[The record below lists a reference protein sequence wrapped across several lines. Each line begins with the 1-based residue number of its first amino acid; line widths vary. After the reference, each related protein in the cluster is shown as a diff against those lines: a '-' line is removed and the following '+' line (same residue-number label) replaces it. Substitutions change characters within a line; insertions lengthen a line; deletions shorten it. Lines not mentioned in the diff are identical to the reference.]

1 MNGIRRRV
9 AALAAA
15 LSLAFLIPAAAPT
28 GAVAIA
34 PVEGGVIYGTV
45 IGQDHGTLMGG
56 TVTACLTYGGCWRA
70 TIDSQQTYRFD
81 GLPGGPYTVGVTPP
95 SYGARYLS
103 GWYSSWSVGNF
114 TTSYASASIVYPT
127 ATRILPPIV
136 VPVRAPS
143 LGSITGRVL
152 ASSGAP
158 LAGGSV
164 MACGLTAGCL
174 SVGISWDGGYA
185 IGGLLPD
192 RYRVS
197 ISPPPFTPYPSGFY
211 SAWSPGYFTVSA
223 GAATLVWVGNGNVSL
238 PTIVV
243 PAPIALH
250 GSISGSVIGSDGGT
264 LAGGTVT
271 ACPAP
276 VGVCT
281 ARQVAWDGTYLLPDL
296 APASYVVSVVPP
308 PSAPYLSGFYSSW
321 SLGYFNPVLAN
332 ATLVP
337 IAFVNVAL
345 PRIVVP
351 RFVVVGG
358 PAAAPAGPSAPAA
371 GTASAKPAALT
382 SWIRLAAT
390 AQVKSMVSVPEGAK
404 VELVARTE
412 TYYAGRKVEVWRRA
426 GSGQWAP
433 ITSRT
438 VAGDGSVVYR
448 FAARDDASYRLRMPA
463 TASAREAIGL
473 VRTVWVR

>member
-15 LSLAFLIPAAAPT
+15 LSLVFLIPAAAPT
-28 GAVAIA
+28 DVAA
-34 PVEGGVIYGTV
+34 FPSEGGAIYGTV

-56 TVTACLTYGGCWRA
+56 TVTACLTFGGCWRA
-70 TIDSQQTYRFD
+70 TIDSDHTYRFD

-114 TTSYASASIVYPT
+114 TPSYASASIVYPT
-127 ATRILPPIV
+127 ATRILPPII
-136 VPVRAPS
+136 VPVRAPT
-143 LGSITGRVL
+143 LGSITGRVF
-152 ASSGAP
+152 ASSGAAM
-158 LAGGSV
+158 AGGSV
-164 MACGLTAGCL
+164 MACGLTAGCR
-174 SVGISWDGGYA
+174 SVAIGWDGQYA

-223 GAATLVWVGNGNVSL
+223 GAATLVWVGNGNVAL

-243 PAPIALH
+243 PVPILLR
-250 GSISGSVIGSDGGT
+250 GSISGSVIGSDGGS

-276 VGVCT
+276 AGACT
-281 ARQVAWDGTYLLPDL
+281 ARQVAWDGSYLLPNL
-296 APASYVVSVVPP
+296 APASYVVSVAPP
-308 PSAPYLSGFYSSW
+308 VSAPYLSGFYSSW

-337 IAFVNVAL
+337 VANVNVAL
-345 PRIVVP
+345 PRVVVP
-351 RFVVVGG
+351 RFVAVGG

-371 GTASAKPAALT
+371 GTAAVKPAALT
-382 SWIRLAAT
+382 SWIRPAAT
-390 AQVKSMVSVPEGAK
+390 AQVKSMVSVPVGAK

-412 TYYAGRKVEVWRRA
+412 TYYAGRTVEVWRRT
-426 GSGQWAP
+426 GSGQWARVA
-433 ITSRT
+433 TRT
-438 VAGDGSVVYR
+438 VAADGSVVYR

-463 TASAREAIGL
+463 TASAREALGL

>member
-15 LSLAFLIPAAAPT
+15 LSLAFLVPAAVPT

-81 GLPGGPYTVGVTPP
+81 DLPGGSYTIGVTPP

-136 VPVRAPS
+136 VPVRAPT
-143 LGSITGRVL
+143 LGSLTGRVI
-152 ASSGAP
+152 ASSGAA

-164 MACGLTAGCL
+164 TACGLTAGCR
-174 SVGISWDGGYA
+174 SVAIGWDGQYA
-185 IGGLLPD
+185 IGGLMPD
-192 RYRVS
+192 QYRVS
-197 ISPPPFTPYPSGFY
+197 IAPPPYTAYPSGWY
-211 SAWSPGYFTVSA
+211 SAWSPGSFTTNAASA
-223 GAATLVWVGNGNVSL
+223 TPVWVGNGNVAL

-243 PAPIALH
+243 PVPIVLL
-250 GSISGSVIGSDGGT
+250 GSISGSLIGSDGGS

-271 ACPAP
+271 ACPT
-276 VGVCT
+276 VGVCI
-281 ARQVAWDGTYLLPDL
+281 ARQVAWDGTYLLPNL

-321 SLGYFNPVLAN
+321 SLGYFNPALAN
-332 ATLVP
+332 ATLVSV
-337 IAFVNVAL
+337 AYVNVAL
-345 PRIVVP
+345 PRIVLP
-351 RFVVVGG
+351 RFVAVGG
-358 PAAAPAGPSAPAA
+358 PSAAPAGTDA
-371 GTASAKPAALT
+371 AKPVALT

-390 AQVKSMVSVPEGAK
+390 AQVKSMVSVPDGAK

-412 TYYAGRKVEVWRRA
+412 TYYAGRTVEVWRRA
-426 GSGQWAP
+426 GGGQWTRVA
-433 ITSRT
+433 TRT
-438 VAGDGSVVYR
+438 VTGDGSVVYR
-448 FAARDDASYRLRMPA
+448 FAARDDAAYRLRMPA
-463 TASAREAIGL
+463 TASAREALGL

>member
-1 MNGIRRRV
+1 MNGNRRRV

-15 LSLAFLIPAAAPT
+15 LSLVFLIPAAAPK
-28 GAVAIA
+28 GAAAVA
-34 PVEGGVIYGTV
+34 PLGGGVIYGTV

-81 GLPGGPYTVGVTPP
+81 DLPGGSYTIGVTPP

-136 VPVRAPS
+136 VPVRAPT
-143 LGSITGRVL
+143 LGSLTGRVI
-152 ASSGAP
+152 ASSGAA

-164 MACGLTAGCL
+164 TACGLTAGCR
-174 SVGISWDGGYA
+174 SVAIGWDGQYA
-185 IGGLLPD
+185 IGGLMPD
-192 RYRVS
+192 QYRVS
-197 ISPPPFTPYPSGFY
+197 IAPPPYTAYPSGWY
-211 SAWSPGYFTVSA
+211 SAWSPGSFTTNAASA
-223 GAATLVWVGNGNVSL
+223 TPVWVGNGNVAL

-243 PAPIALH
+243 PVPIVLL
-250 GSISGSVIGSDGGT
+250 GSISGSLIGSDGGS

-271 ACPAP
+271 ACPT
-276 VGVCT
+276 VGVCI
-281 ARQVAWDGTYLLPDL
+281 ARQVAWDGTYLLPNL

-321 SLGYFNPVLAN
+321 SLGYFNPALAN
-332 ATLVP
+332 ATLVSV
-337 IAFVNVAL
+337 AYVNVAL
-345 PRIVVP
+345 PRIVLP
-351 RFVVVGG
+351 RFVAVGG
-358 PAAAPAGPSAPAA
+358 PSAAPAGTDA
-371 GTASAKPAALT
+371 AKPVALT

-390 AQVKSMVSVPEGAK
+390 GQVKSMVSVPDGAK

-412 TYYAGRKVEVWRRA
+412 TYYAGRTVEVWRRA
-426 GSGQWAP
+426 GGGQWTRVA
-433 ITSRT
+433 TRT
-438 VAGDGSVVYR
+438 VTSDGSVVYR
-448 FAARDDASYRLRMPA
+448 FAARDDAAYRLRMPA
-463 TASAREAIGL
+463 TASAREALGL